1 MPALLASRFLVGLG
15 EGVAPAAATGTLA
28 KGVPPSQRSK
38 AVTTAFGGLD
48 VGSLSG
54 LLIAPPII
62 FHLGGWAA
70 VFYLFG
76 ALGFFWGAW
85 WFSVLHARFLHGHEG
100 SREPPSRRR
109 VSPSRGAAF
118 VRNPQFWALTVAHF
132 HVELLFLRLA
142 RVVAVLLGER
152 DGRDFVQVVF
162 PLHSSLLVHRHRD
175 RRSSPHS
182 RVNSKRRR
190 SSRARKFAR
199 VRKRSAFGVGAVTLT
214 MIGLIVN
221 ATPVNAVTNQTIA
234 MVVGLLSVTF
244 GFAAFI
250 RTGLFCGHQ
259 DLSPKYASIM
269 LGVTNTAAAIAST
282 LSTFFTGLFLSM
294 TGGNW
299 AYSLFFPI
307 AALQLVSVFIFLIW
321 KSDPVDFDA

>member
-1 MPALLASRFLVGLG
+1 
-15 EGVAPAAATGTLA
+15 
-28 KGVPPSQRSK
+28 
-38 AVTTAFGGLD
+38 
-48 VGSLSG
+48 
-54 LLIAPPII
+54 
-62 FHLGGWAA
+62 
-70 VFYLFG
+70 
-76 ALGFFWGAW
+76 
-85 WFSVLHARFLHGHEG
+85 
-100 SREPPSRRR
+100 
-109 VSPSRGAAF
+109 
-118 VRNPQFWALTVAHF
+118 
-132 HVELLFLRLA
+132 
-142 RVVAVLLGER
+142 
-152 DGRDFVQVVF
+152 
-162 PLHSSLLVHRHRD
+162 
-175 RRSSPHS
+175 
-182 RVNSKRRR
+182 
-190 SSRARKFAR
+190 
-199 VRKRSAFGVGAVTLT
+199 
-214 MIGLIVN
+214 
-221 ATPVNAVTNQTIA
+221 VNAVTNQTIA